1 VAGCLS
7 PYVRVAGRMEHG
19 GRRGMRSFLSS
30 RRAAPSS
37 QRPGTYTTYIHMDMD
52 GVIYFSPNSN
62 SPQPTA
68 QSRVQRPAASQQP
81 AASGN
86 KFSKWQWQPAV
97 PAASAAAAA
106 GRLRLRL
113 RCGCGGCCCYYCHVV
128 VCGVLMPI
136 ATSHFEVQ
144 RDNDAGRRGPGCGCA
159 LPLPLPLPRRCC
171 KIHKKK

>member
-62 SPQPTA
+62 SPV
-68 QSRVQRPAASQQP
+68 QSPAASQQP

-86 KFSKWQWQPAV
+86 KFNKWQWQPAV
-97 PAASAAAAA
+97 PAASAAPAA

-144 RDNDAGRRGPGCGCA
+144 RQRRRAPGSGVRVRVA
-159 LPLPLPLPRRCC
+159 VAVAVAAPLL
-171 KIHKKK
+171 